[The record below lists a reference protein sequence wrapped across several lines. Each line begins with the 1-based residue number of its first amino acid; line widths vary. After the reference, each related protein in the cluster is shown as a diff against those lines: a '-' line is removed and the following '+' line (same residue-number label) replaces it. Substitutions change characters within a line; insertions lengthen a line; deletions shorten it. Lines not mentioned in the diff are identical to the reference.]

1 MVKYSFWANEEIII
15 RFGKLISPYIAEI
28 KEVIAENRD
37 LIQMKEFLMPL
48 LMNEQIKF
56 VQNEAER

>member
-1 MVKYSFWANEEIII
+1 MVKYSFWANEEIIMQ
-15 RFGKLISPYIAEI
+15 FGKLISPYIAEI
-28 KEVIAENRD
+28 KEAIAENRD

-56 VQNEAER
+56 V